1 MALSRAAIFT
11 AALVFLPHAAI
22 AIGAMALVL
31 CESLAATCRPT
42 PRFAIYRVIRPSYVL
57 RGQGGHA

>member
-11 AALVFLPHAAI
+11 AALVLLPHAAI
-22 AIGAMALVL
+22 AVGAMALVL

-42 PRFAIYRVIRPSYVL
+42 TRSAIYRVISPTYVL
-57 RGQGGHA
+57 LRQGGHA